1 MDYLTAWQEGYT
13 SGQQFALKLVNQELK
28 LDFKKVS
35 EMVLYMEKLEIL
47 IEELRARI
55 EEMETYHDWFQYI
68 F

>member
-55 EEMETYHDWFQYI
+55 EEMETYHD
-68 F
+68 

>member
-13 SGQQFALKLVNQELK
+13 SGQEFALKLVNQELK

-35 EMVLYMEKLEIL
+35 EMVLYMEKLEAL

-55 EEMETYHDWFQYI
+55 EEMETYHD
-68 F
+68 

>member
-35 EMVLYMEKLEIL
+35 EMVLYMEKLEAL
-47 IEELRARI
+47 IEELRARV
-55 EEMETYHDWFQYI
+55 EEMETYHD
-68 F
+68 

>member
-35 EMVLYMEKLEIL
+35 EMVLYMEKLEAL

-55 EEMETYHDWFQYI
+55 EEMETYHD
-68 F
+68 

>member
-13 SGQQFALKLVNQELK
+13 SGQEFALKLVNQELK

-35 EMVLYMEKLEIL
+35 ELVLYMEKLEAL

-55 EEMETYHDWFQYI
+55 EEMESYHD
-68 F
+68 